1 MRVAI
6 AFLLF
11 ACASQ
16 GQVKSA
22 AEQPPALFRSGVSN
36 VRVDVQVTDNGA
48 LVKDLKREDFE
59 VYDNNRQVQLISGE
73 LDPEPIAL
81 VLLLDVSGS
90 MRKHI
95 VEMAGVASKALGFLR
110 KGDRVALMVFAT
122 RAKVRNPFTDDLKSI
137 GSDIGNAVTDQD
149 VGAQTAINRAI
160 LDASKYLDE
169 NSLSGRRAVLIV
181 TDNLGANNDAN
192 DEQVIE
198 SLLKSNAVLDAIVIG
213 RGAFVPPPGP
223 RPGNEPNVFW
233 IASETGGDAT
243 KSEEAA
249 TAFPRMIERIR
260 ERYSLSYRTPPGVG
274 GMFRTIR
281 VELAPAAKA
290 RYPNAQLRFRRG
302 YYYAH

>member
-1 MRVAI
+1 
-6 AFLLF
+6 
-11 ACASQ
+11 
-16 GQVKSA
+16 
-22 AEQPPALFRSGVSN
+22 LFRSGVSN
-36 VRVDVQVTDNGA
+36 VRVDVQVTDNGN

-59 VYDNNRQVQLISGE
+59 VYDNRRQVQLLSGE

-95 VEMAGVASKALGFLR
+95 VEMSGVASKALGFLR

-122 RAKVRNPFTDDLKSI
+122 RAKLRNPLTDDLKSI
-137 GSDIGNAVTDQD
+137 GADIGNAVTDQD
-149 VGAQTAINRAI
+149 VGSQTAINRAI

-169 NSLSGRRAVLIV
+169 NSISGRRAVLIV
-181 TDNLGANNDAN
+181 TDNLGANEDAS

-198 SLLKSNAVLDAIVIG
+198 SLLRSNAVMDAIVIG
-213 RGAFVPPPGP
+213 RSSNAPAPGP
-223 RPGNEPNVFW
+223 RPGKEPNVFW
-233 IASETGGDAT
+233 IANETGGDAT
-243 KSEEAA
+243 KSEAA
-249 TAFPRMIERIR
+249 AAAFPTMIERIR
-260 ERYSLSYRTPPGVG
+260 ERYTLSYRTPPGVG